1 MPMAIV
7 QAVGHDCEV
16 EQVCVVGPAHQ
27 HVAGCY
33 CKWLGDL
40 DSNQD

>member
-7 QAVGHDCEV
+7 QEVGHANEV
-16 EQVCVVGPAHQ
+16 KQMWVVRPAHQ

-33 CKWLGDL
+33 CEWLGDL